1 MTETIRKIVTA
12 TDLKSYFFQGLNE
25 LNNKSLCPVP
35 QETIFY
41 SSVVLDRFALSA
53 TYFEFNEGRVREKI
67 LGMKLLEA
75 GSLPLESQKRT
86 YQEVGDTALM
96 LCGYFSES
104 LNKKIVDLT
113 YYAQLGKT
121 AYGRLNN
128 HLPRHLDVPD
138 FYHVLA
144 SSFENVTTLI
154 NLLAASNKFEDPRQ
168 IIFNKAMSDEASENE
183 LLSVGILK
191 PHQNKAS

>member
-1 MTETIRKIVTA
+1 MSDLKLVLA
-12 TDLKSYFFQGLNE
+12 KDLKSYFFQNLNE

-53 TYFEFNEGRVREKI
+53 SYFDLNEGRVREKI

-75 GSLPLESQKRT
+75 GQLSSEAQKRT
-86 YQEVGDTALM
+86 YQEVGDMALM
-96 LCGYFSES
+96 ICGYFSES
-104 LNKKIVDLT
+104 VNKKIVDLS
-113 YYAQLGKT
+113 YYAQIGKT

-128 HLPRHLDVPD
+128 YDSRFLDVPD
-138 FYHVLA
+138 FYQIFA

-154 NLLAASNKFEDPRQ
+154 NILAAKTKYEDPRQ
-168 IIFNKAMSDEASENE
+168 SLFEKAIQGTASEQE
-183 LLSVGILK
+183 MLAGGILPLEK
-191 PHQNKAS
+191 KVS